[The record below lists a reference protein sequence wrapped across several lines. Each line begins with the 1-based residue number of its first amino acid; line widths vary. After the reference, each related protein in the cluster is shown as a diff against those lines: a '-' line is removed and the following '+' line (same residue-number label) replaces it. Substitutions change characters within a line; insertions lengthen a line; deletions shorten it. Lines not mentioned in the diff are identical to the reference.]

1 VSGKKQSLFVGKD
14 AQRHTVSPGEIASF
28 SSFDLSSIGAL
39 DKAESC
45 INKKNKWDHR
55 PMDSTLFSSFRKKR
69 SDYEKLV
76 EGGII
81 MTIQQRSCSG
91 YKMAI
96 QLFVATVML
105 TLVVVPTAGATSD
118 KETPERH
125 ESTIGSGA
133 HYTTTVYRQTKGD
146 LSAEDFRQVSTL
158 ASQIVQHLNA
168 AVAYLDV
175 YDQKKA
181 ETELNQSEKLIG
193 VIRDMLP
200 LTVVTTIT
208 KNAQGKEVYRDENQ
222 MQDDLVPVY
231 ELMTSVDVV
240 APIIDAKK
248 EEAALKGLRLS
259 DAKILHTS
267 VLLDLS
273 FVDRKIKRAFKL
285 LAKEPEEAQKELT
298 LAQTVGVRLSVDKED
313 SPLVK
318 AQGALR
324 LAERMV
330 NEGKTEGAEE
340 NLRLAKIHLEAYRT
354 LVGQSRKEEI
364 DKMQEDIDRL
374 FGKLEK
380 EESESTIREL
390 WNRATGWLTRKSGQT
405 HQVATQDEE

>member
-1 VSGKKQSLFVGKD
+1 
-14 AQRHTVSPGEIASF
+14 
-28 SSFDLSSIGAL
+28 
-39 DKAESC
+39 
-45 INKKNKWDHR
+45 
-55 PMDSTLFSSFRKKR
+55 
-69 SDYEKLV
+69 
-76 EGGII
+76 
-81 MTIQQRSCSG
+81 MTIQQRSSLG

-105 TLVVVPTAGATSD
+105 TLVLLPTAGAKSD
-118 KETPERH
+118 KETPEKH
-125 ESTIGSGA
+125 VSTIGSGA

-193 VIRDMLP
+193 IIRDMLP

-208 KNAQGKEVYRDENQ
+208 KNAQGKEVYRDENRI
-222 MQDDLVPVY
+222 QDELVPVY
-231 ELMTSVDVV
+231 EMMTSVDVV

-248 EEAALKGLRLS
+248 EKAALKGLRLS
-259 DAKILHTS
+259 DAEILHTS
-267 VLLDLS
+267 VLLDLGY
-273 FVDRKIKRAFKL
+273 VDRKIKRALKL
-285 LAKEPEEAQKELT
+285 LAKEPEEAQKELA

-330 NEGKTEGAEE
+330 NEGKTEGAKE

-354 LVGQSRKEEI
+354 LVGQSRKDEI

-374 FGKLEK
+374 FGELEK
-380 EESESTIREL
+380 QESQSTIREL
-390 WNRATGWLTRKSGQT
+390 WNRATGWLTRKSGQAHEVT
-405 HQVATQDEE
+405 TPDKE